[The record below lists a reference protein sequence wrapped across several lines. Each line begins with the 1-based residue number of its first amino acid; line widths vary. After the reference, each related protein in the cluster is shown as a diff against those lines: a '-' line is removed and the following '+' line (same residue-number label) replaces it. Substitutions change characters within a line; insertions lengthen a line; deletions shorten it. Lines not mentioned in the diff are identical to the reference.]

1 MSEQS
6 FLCTYSV
13 KTRDKSTYEEERQAQ
28 ANADN
33 IRRDIRNVDGWE
45 TIDGI
50 ETTITGSLY
59 LSGTITQKRAVAKDT
74 IKSKMR
80 EIVDEYD
87 AYCDVDIECAF
98 MVDGL
103 GETITFSI

>member
-1 MSEQS
+1 MSEQN

-13 KTRDKSTYEEERQAQ
+13 KTREQETLSEEKQAQ
-28 ANADN
+28 GNADR
-33 IRRDIRNVDGWE
+33 IRRDIKDLDEWDNVED
-45 TIDGI
+45 I
-50 ETTITGSLY
+50 ETTFTGCLN
-59 LSGTITQKRAVAKDT
+59 LSGSIAQKRSEAKSI

-80 EIVDEYD
+80 EIVDDYD

-103 GETITFSI
+103 GKIIKFSI